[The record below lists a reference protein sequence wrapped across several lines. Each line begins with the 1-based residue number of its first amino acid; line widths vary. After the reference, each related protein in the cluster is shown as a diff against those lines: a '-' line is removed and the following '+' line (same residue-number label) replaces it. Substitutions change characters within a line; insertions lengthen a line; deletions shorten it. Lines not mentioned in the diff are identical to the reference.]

1 MALLQVHQAKALRDL
16 HEGGHD
22 PQVHHELH
30 AATDLAAS
38 GKEGYG
44 AGSGPCD
51 VHSGGPGTPSL
62 AVSGRHEGC
71 RQSQVP

>member
-1 MALLQVHQAKALRDL
+1 MRFLRGTNPL
-16 HEGGHD
+16 GTLTLG
-22 PQVHHELH
+22 PR
-30 AATDLAAS
+30 AS
-38 GKEGYG
+38 GDEDYG

-62 AVSGRHEGC
+62 AVSGRHEGY

>member
-16 HEGGHD
+16 HKGGHD
-22 PQVHHELH
+22 PQVHHGPR
-30 AATDLAAS
+30 AS
-38 GKEGYG
+38 GDEGYG

-62 AVSGRHEGC
+62 AVSGRHEGY

>member
-1 MALLQVHQAKALRDL
+1 MTHKFITNFVLRR
-16 HEGGHD
+16 
-22 PQVHHELH
+22 
-30 AATDLAAS
+30 AS
-38 GKEGYG
+38 GDEGYG

-62 AVSGRHEGC
+62 AVSGRHEGY